1 MRQEAA
7 RATPQDLERSDAE
20 RSDSDRPD
28 PSDAPVRPAPLRPR
42 DAATLILL
50 DRSRKRLK
58 VLMGRRH
65 AGLAFMGGKFV
76 FPGGR
81 IEPSDRQMPVAGA
94 LSQRADDALRAK
106 LPRAPHH
113 LGRSLALAAIRET
126 YEETGLLI
134 GTRDYGPPE
143 SAPEGAWQAF
153 REAGVMPDLEALH
166 LVARAITPPKRVRR
180 FDTRFFAVDRKAVAM
195 ERPGIVG
202 PDAELTELAWV
213 DLTAAR
219 KLDLPRITRVILDDL
234 EAAAEAGFP
243 PYRPIPFYFERH
255 GKGVR
260 EEI

>member
-1 MRQEAA
+1 MRQEAEQ
-7 RATPQDLERSDAE
+7 ATPQSLDQP
-20 RSDSDRPD
+20 DSDQPASPAATPRP
-28 PSDAPVRPAPLRPR
+28 VLLRPR
-42 DAATLILL
+42 DAATLIIL
-50 DRSRKRLK
+50 DRSRKKLK
-58 VLMGRRH
+58 LLMGRRH

-81 IEPSDRQMPVAGA
+81 IEPSDRMMPVAGA

-143 SAPEGAWQAF
+143 TAPEGAWQAF
-153 REAGVMPDLEALH
+153 ADEGVMPDLETLH
-166 LVARAITPPKRVRR
+166 LVARAITPPKRPRR
-180 FDTRFFAVDRKAVAM
+180 FDTRFFAVDRKAVVT

-213 DLTAAR
+213 DLDAAR

-234 EAAAEAGFP
+234 EAAADAGFP
-243 PYRPIPFYFERH
+243 PYRPIPFYFERR

>member
-1 MRQEAA
+1 MRQEAE
-7 RATPQDLERSDAE
+7 RAAPP
-20 RSDSDRPD
+20 DSDRPEE
-28 PSDAPVRPAPLRPR
+28 ATPVRRAVTLRPR

-50 DRSRKRLK
+50 DRSRKKLR

-81 IEPSDRQMPVAGA
+81 TEPVDRRMPVAGA

-126 YEETGLLI
+126 FEETGLLI

-143 SAPEGAWQAF
+143 ATPEGAWQAF
-153 REAGVMPDLEALH
+153 AEEGVMPDLEALH
-166 LVARAITPPKRVRR
+166 LVARAITPPKRARR
-180 FDTRFFAVDRKAVAM
+180 FDTRFFAVDRKGVAA
-195 ERPGIVG
+195 ERSGIVG
-202 PDAELTELAWV
+202 PDSELTELAWV
-213 DLTAAR
+213 DLDAAR

-234 EAAAEAGFP
+234 EAAAAAGFP
-243 PYRPIPFYFERH
+243 PYRPIPFYFERR
-255 GKGVR
+255 GKGLR

>member
-106 LPRAPHH
+106 LPRAPTISADPSRWP
-113 LGRSLALAAIRET
+113 RSARP
-126 YEETGLLI
+126 
-134 GTRDYGPPE
+134 TRRPVSS
-143 SAPEGAWQAF
+143 SAP
-153 REAGVMPDLEALH
+153 
-166 LVARAITPPKRVRR
+166 AITGRRSRRRRGRGRR
-180 FDTRFFAVDRKAVAM
+180 F
-195 ERPGIVG
+195 
-202 PDAELTELAWV
+202 
-213 DLTAAR
+213 AR
-219 KLDLPRITRVILDDL
+219 R
-234 EAAAEAGFP
+234 A
-243 PYRPIPFYFERH
+243 
-255 GKGVR
+255 
-260 EEI
+260 

>member
-1 MRQEAA
+1 MRQDDEQ
-7 RATPQDLERSDAE
+7 ATPRGLDRSDL
-20 RSDSDRPD
+20 DRPD
-28 PSDAPVRPAPLRPR
+28 PPAAPSRPAPLRPR
-42 DAATLILL
+42 DAATLIVL

-81 IEPSDRQMPVAGA
+81 IELSDRQMPVAGA

-134 GTRDYGPPE
+134 GTRDYGAPDTV
-143 SAPEGAWQAF
+143 PEGAWQAF
-153 REAGVMPDLEALH
+153 AKEGVMPDLEALH
-166 LVARAITPPKRVRR
+166 LVARAITPPKRPRR
-180 FDTRFFAVDRKAVAM
+180 FDTRFFVVDRKAVAA

-202 PDAELTELAWV
+202 PDSELTELAWV
-213 DLTAAR
+213 DLDAAR

-234 EAAAEAGFP
+234 EAAAAAGFP

-255 GKGVR
+255 GKGLR